1 MINKVEFQKAAK
13 DFRAGKLDIAQ
24 FTKLL
29 YQDSES
35 SQNRSARPAHAQ
47 QTQDEADFGQ
57 RLLMDD
63 QRADRCG
70 WPEVIYAPG
79 KSDEDLAKAAQ
90 KLLSVTQDVLIT
102 RISDASAQLLVQRF
116 PAAMHNAEAGT
127 LRIAAKASTDSKRCS
142 AKVAV
147 VTAGTGDIPVAAEC
161 VETLRWMHC
170 DPKEIFDVGVAGPQR
185 LQKYLP
191 TLQQC
196 DVIVVVAGME
206 GALPS
211 VVGGYVSCPVIAVPT
226 SVGYG
231 ASFQGLSALL
241 AMVNSC
247 ASNVV
252 AVNIDAGF
260 KAGFLSGLIAHQKNS
275 VE

>member
-24 FTKLL
+24 FTGLL
-29 YQDSES
+29 YS
-35 SQNRSARPAHAQ
+35 
-47 QTQDEADFGQ
+47 DEAPAQPVADQTPTPESFDLGQ

-70 WPEVIYAPG
+70 WPEVIFAPG
-79 KSDEDLAKAAQ
+79 KNRKDLERASQ
-90 KLLSVTQDVLIT
+90 KLLSVGQDVLIT
-102 RISDASAQLLVQRF
+102 RIEADDAQMLTDRF
-116 PAAMHNAEAGT
+116 PGAIHHPQGRT
-127 LRIAAKASTDSKRCS
+127 LRIAAA
-142 AKVAV
+142 AKKGKDRSSLSVAV
-147 VTAGTGDIPVAAEC
+147 VTGGTSDIPVASEC
-161 VETLRWMHC
+161 SETMRWMGL

-191 TLQQC
+191 LLQRCQ
-196 DVIVVVAGME
+196 VIVVIAGME

-231 ASFQGLSALL
+231 ASFQGLAPLL
-241 AMVNSC
+241 GMLNSC
-247 ASNVV
+247 AANVV

-260 KAGFLSGLIAHQKNS
+260 KAGYLAGLIASGMISDSSNS
-275 VE
+275 